1 MQTLENLYKLKPDNS
16 GFKSSLIIWYNN
28 LIKKTYDEVN
38 EVDVLKM
45 NRQNILIELAL
56 KRAIEILKE
65 NLFIGEFF
73 DGEVFNMVSN
83 SNLDTLNLEYI
94 KYLIDIVKNARN
106 SFDNFDWLDEDER
119 SKFISSLNNLEIK
132 LNNYVID

>member
-1 MQTLENLYKLKPDNS
+1 
-16 GFKSSLIIWYNN
+16 
-28 LIKKTYDEVN
+28 
-38 EVDVLKM
+38 M

-94 KYLIDIVKNARN
+94 KYLIDIVKNARD